1 MSYVVINSPR
11 LTPETIAEIPG
22 PARGDLQREL
32 KFVLPLPRAG
42 IALQFLNALCERDA
56 RYPAAIV
63 STIYYDT
70 PDLRLLFEKLDSD
83 YLKTKVRLRWYRP
96 LGGSL
101 PLEGP
106 EGAAAAFLEVKS
118 RFGSL
123 RNKARVTVPLAPA
136 WLERAELDD
145 PALVRVVAEATRLGV
160 ELPGPLLP
168 ALLVRYRRYRFV
180 EPVSGTRVSL
190 DYDVEAPR
198 SRRGLFRSGSP
209 AFLNDAVIE
218 VKGESADLPR
228 ALRPLAHLGM
238 RRAAYSKYAAGGL
251 AVLRALH

>member
-1 MSYVVINSPR
+1 MSYVVINSAR

-42 IALQFLNALCERDA
+42 IALQLLTALCQPDA
-56 RYPAAIV
+56 SYPAAIV

-83 YLKTKVRLRWYRP
+83 YLKTKVRLRWYR
-96 LGGSL
+96 S
-101 PLEGP
+101 LEGA
-106 EGAAAAFLEVKS
+106 EGAATAFLEVKS
-118 RFGSL
+118 RVGSL
-123 RNKARVTVPLAPA
+123 RDKARTVVPLAPA
-136 WLERAELDD
+136 WLERADLDD
-145 PALVRVVAEATRLGV
+145 PALVRVVADATTLGV

-190 DYDVEAPR
+190 DYDIEAPR
-198 SRRGLFRSGSP
+198 GRRGLFRSGSP
-209 AFLNDAVIE
+209 AFLQDAVIE

-238 RRAAYSKYAAGGL
+238 RRAAFSKYAAAGL
-251 AVLRALH
+251 AVLRTLH